1 MSKFYELSEHTVSLF
16 KDVFRKK
23 AFSIELDF
31 AFQGN
36 ESQKTLI
43 KINKIP
49 EQYAVLLEKS
59 ILVTINEE
67 VMGLMD
73 DESITI
79 LFEQELDKISVNIDS
94 GKIKL
99 VKPDLTTFSSLVIKY
114 GIEKVSK
121 ANSLES
127 LASEQ
132 KDDMDID
139 EFDILTK

>member
-49 EQYAVLLEKS
+49 EQYAVLCQ
-59 ILVTINEE
+59 V
-67 VMGLMD
+67 
-73 DESITI
+73 
-79 LFEQELDKISVNIDS
+79 
-94 GKIKL
+94 
-99 VKPDLTTFSSLVIKY
+99 SSRVQI
-114 GIEKVSK
+114 
-121 ANSLES
+121 
-127 LASEQ
+127 
-132 KDDMDID
+132 
-139 EFDILTK
+139 